1 MSLLLGRGLVFTA
14 YLLLPTIVLLGTS
27 QASRHWRR
35 LAAVLN
41 TSGLTYCSIALVVIT
56 NGTIEAHFHFFIMI
70 GLIALYQDWVPLG
83 VNIAL
88 TVISHGLGSALR
100 ANLIFNHPAAQ
111 QNPWLWAGI
120 HGVAVL
126 VAYAGVVAFWGITED
141 DQNDRVELTRRLTE
155 ARAAQQ
161 AAALED
167 INAVFLNI
175 AHRSQAIVHRQL
187 QVLDKAE
194 RAEEDPD
201 QLGLLFQLDH
211 LTTRERRN
219 AENLI
224 ILGGGQPGRQW
235 RNPVPLLELVRSA
248 ASETE
253 QYTRVAIGR
262 MPRMMV
268 AGRAVGDLIH
278 LLAELLDNATSFSPP
293 DARIDVRGNRVGRG
307 VVLEI
312 EDQGLGYRAGAA
324 RAAERDA
331 AQRLQHRAERQVAG
345 LAAGAVRGQP
355 AGPAARHQ
363 RHPGRV
369 GLRRRAGDRAGAD
382 DPVDRGPGRRR
393 RARRHGAGRHRSG
406 AAAGAQRQHG
416 NGTNGNGHR
425 PQPRPR
431 HARNGRAAEAA
442 PVEAGPGHAG
452 PGRAGLGPVGSDG
465 PADAGPTG
473 ADPAGAGPSRRRP
486 SRRRRGNGWP
496 AGTPSGTPRPSRWSP
511 STSRSNRPRSS
522 GPCVRSAATRA
533 SRRRPPPCRRT
544 TRWHSPGPARP
555 PGLPTRKRQSHVAP
569 ELRDAPDSEEHG
581 RDPTRPR
588 SRPSPS
594 PTTPRRNGPVPGW
607 RRSSAGPPAAG
618 PTSTTP
624 DPEEHHE

>member
-1 MSLLLGRGLVFTA
+1 MVSGHKRGLWSHIPRGNTLDGVEWSRRHQVLQWVLGLHIPALFLMSLLLGRGLVFTA
-14 YLLLPTIVLLGTS
+14 YLLLPTIILLGSS
-27 QASRHWRR
+27 QATRSWRR
-35 LAAVLN
+35 LSSVLN
-41 TSGLTYCSIALVVIT
+41 TAGLTYCSIALVVISQ
-56 NGTIEAHFHFFIMI
+56 GAIEAHFHFFIMI

-83 VNIAL
+83 VNIGI
-88 TVISHGLGSALR
+88 TVISHGLGTALQ

-253 QYTRVAIGR
+253 QYTRVALGR
-262 MPRMMV
+262 MPKMMV

-278 LLAELLDNATSFSPP
+278 LIAELLDNATSFSPP
-293 DARIDVRGNRVGRG
+293 DARIDVRGNRVGKG

-312 EDQGLGYRAGAA
+312 EDQGLGIEP
-324 RAAERDA
+324 ERM
-331 AQRLQHRAERQVAG
+331 AQLNEMLRSDSNIGPSAKSQDWRLG
-345 LAAGAVRGQP
+345 LFVVSR
-355 AGPAARHQ
+355 
-363 RHPGRV
+363 
-369 GLRRRAGDRAGAD
+369 L
-382 DPVDRGPGRRR
+382 
-393 RARRHGAGRHRSG
+393 ARRHGINVTLVESAYGGVRAIALVPMTLLTDVPETETDDETPGDLALAGTLP
-406 AAAGAQRQHG
+406 APAPAP
-416 NGTNGNGHR
+416 NGNGSNGNGSKGHR
-425 PQPRPR
+425 RQPRPR
-431 HARNGRAAEAA
+431 HALNGRVTEAT
-442 PVEAGPGHAG
+442 
-452 PGRAGLGPVGSDG
+452 VG
-465 PADAGPTG
+465 A
-473 ADPAGAGPSRRRP
+473 
-486 SRRRRGNGWP
+486 
-496 AGTPSGTPRPSRWSP
+496 
-511 STSRSNRPRSS
+511 
-522 GPCVRSAATRA
+522 
-533 SRRRPPPCRRT
+533 
-544 TRWHSPGPARP
+544 
-555 PGLPTRKRQSHVAP
+555 
-569 ELRDAPDSEEHG
+569 
-581 RDPTRPR
+581 
-588 SRPSPS
+588 
-594 PTTPRRNGPVPGW
+594 
-607 RRSSAGPPAAG
+607 
-618 PTSTTP
+618 
-624 DPEEHHE
+624 